1 MIKGIKSGSLMLNK
15 SIKERLGMYGM
26 SSGYP
31 NHSLL
36 EPRSVIKNCRISE
49 KDCTMPGGRT
59 ASAGWI
65 NTEMFSGLI
74 AH

>member
-1 MIKGIKSGSLMLNK
+1 
-15 SIKERLGMYGM
+15 M

-31 NHSLL
+31 NHILL
-36 EPRSVIKNCRISE
+36 EPRSVIKKSWISE
-49 KDCTMPGGRT
+49 KYCTMPGGST

-65 NTEMFSGLI
+65 NTEMFSGVI